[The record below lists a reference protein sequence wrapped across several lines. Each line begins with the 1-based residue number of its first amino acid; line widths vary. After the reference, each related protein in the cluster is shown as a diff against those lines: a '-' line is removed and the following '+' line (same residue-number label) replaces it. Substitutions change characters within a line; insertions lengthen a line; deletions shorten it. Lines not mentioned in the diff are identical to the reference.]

1 MPATYEPIAT
11 TTLTSTATEIVFSSI
26 PGTYTDL
33 RLVAVFTPTA
43 SLRPRIDLNSDTGTN
58 YSSTL
63 LTSSGTT
70 AGSIR
75 YTAAN
80 YWNVANANT
89 VVGGM
94 LELDLLSYRS
104 SQHKMAFSKYNNNDN
119 STNGRLAAGVAL
131 YRSTSPIT
139 TVRFWVSAS
148 TFAVGTTATLYGI
161 KNA

>member
-1 MPATYEPIAT
+1 MPATYETIAT

-63 LTSSGTT
+63 TTSSGTT
-70 AGSIR
+70 ASSIQ
-75 YTAAN
+75 YTNAN

-94 LELDLLSYRS
+94 LEVDFLSYANGQNKTALTR
-104 SQHKMAFSKYNNNDN
+104 YNNNDN
-119 STNGRLAAGVAL
+119 STNGRLAGGIAL

-139 TVRFWVSAS
+139 TIRFWVSAS
-148 TFAVGTTATLYGI
+148 TFAAGTIATLYGI
-161 KNA
+161 KSA